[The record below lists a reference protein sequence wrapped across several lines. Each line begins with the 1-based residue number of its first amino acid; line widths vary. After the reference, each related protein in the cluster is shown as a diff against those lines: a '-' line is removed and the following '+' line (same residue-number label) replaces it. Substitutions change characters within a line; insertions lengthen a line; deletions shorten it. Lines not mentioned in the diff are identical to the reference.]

1 MLPAHPRLKKYIND
15 NDVEHE
21 NIFILNPLSYI
32 DFLGLVSSS
41 DLVLT
46 DSGGLQEETTHLNV
60 KCLTLR
66 NETEWIELVKLGWNL
81 LVRPSDLSSNSIIK
95 SRKFLDKNNNSFKNI
110 YGNGKR

>member
-1 MLPAHPRLKKYIND
+1 M
-15 NDVEHE
+15 EHE

-41 DLVLT
+41 DLVF

-66 NETEWIELVKLGWNL
+66 NET
-81 LVRPSDLSSNSIIK
+81 
-95 SRKFLDKNNNSFKNI
+95 KNDNC
-110 YGNGKR
+110 Y

>member
-1 MLPAHPRLKKYIND
+1 M
-15 NDVEHE
+15 EHE

-66 NETEWIELVKLGWNL
+66 NETERPITVTEGTNKVIGIETEKIIYEINTL
-81 LVRPSDLSSNSIIK
+81 LRVNFQK
-95 SRKFLDKNNNSFKNI
+95 VQK
-110 YGNGKR
+110 